1 MSQPTTATPKV
12 TKGNREKL
20 EEDLQVNQNSA
31 VNLGLLEMNSAEAA
45 ARNGENLSSE
55 TFITKPTGGGF
66 LLGESATENIFTPDN
81 LSEEHRM
88 IRETVA
94 SFMGDKVMPNLERI
108 EGKDTAYLKQT
119 LLEAAEIGLLGA
131 EIPEQYGGMELDLLS
146 LMLIGEQIAQLASW
160 SVTYGAHT
168 GIGTA
173 PLLYFGSEELK
184 AKYLPKFATGE
195 LISSYALT
203 ENHSGSDA
211 LAART
216 KAVLSEDG
224 KHYILN
230 GSKMWITNGGF
241 ADVAMVFAKVD
252 GEKFSCFLVE
262 TAWEGF
268 SPAPEEKKM
277 GLNGSSTT
285 ALSLDNVKVPVEN
298 LIGEIGRGHKVA
310 LNVLNLG
317 RFKLGAWCTAASKF
331 ALNDALTY
339 AKERTQFGKT
349 LVEFGAIQQK
359 LGQMVAETWVGDA
372 MNYRTA
378 GAIRQSIEAVADGDN
393 VAKLAAIEE
402 FVIECSILK
411 VKCSEQLD
419 FVVDEGV
426 QILGG
431 YGFSREYPA
440 ERHYRDSRIN
450 RIFEGTNE
458 INRLT
463 ITGQMLKRAMQGRLP
478 LMERLMSL
486 QQELGEGNFGAPGE
500 GPIGREQHLANASR
514 KATLLAAGLA
524 VNAIGAN
531 KPEENHQEQMM
542 AIADLITEVYAQD
555 SAVLRCQKLID
566 ERGAEK
572 TEYEQ
577 DVVKVFVQQSVDR
590 VRTTARTLL
599 ADVVSDGKEL
609 KGNLRALDALLNQ
622 VPVATGEPLRRLAK
636 RAIELGRYPF

>member
-1 MSQPTTATPKV
+1 MTQ
-12 TKGNREKL
+12 
-20 EEDLQVNQNSA
+20 
-31 VNLGLLEMNSAEAA
+31 
-45 ARNGENLSSE
+45 E
-55 TFITKPTGGGF
+55 TLTQKPTGGGF
-66 LLGESATENIFTPDN
+66 LIGETSPSNVFTPDN

-94 SFMGDKVMPNLERI
+94 SFMNDKVMPNLEKI
-108 EGKDTAYLKQT
+108 EGKDIALLKKT
-119 LLEAAEIGLLGA
+119 LLEAAELGLLGA

-173 PLLYFGSEELK
+173 PLLYFGTEELK
-184 AKYLPKFATGE
+184 AKYLPRMVTGE
-195 LISSYALT
+195 LLSSYALT

-241 ADVAMVFAKVD
+241 ADIAMVFAKVD
-252 GEKFSCFLVE
+252 GDKFSCFLVE

-268 SPAPEEKKM
+268 APAPEEKKM

-359 LGQMVAETWVGDA
+359 IGQMVAETWVGDA

-378 GAIRQSIEAVADGDN
+378 GMIHESIKGAAGGDN
-393 VAKLAAIEE
+393 SAKLAAIEE

-419 FVVDEGV
+419 FVVDEAV

-463 ITGQMLKRAMQGRLP
+463 ITGQMLKRAMAGRLP

-486 QQELGEGNFGAPGE
+486 QEELGSGNFGKTPE
-500 GPIGREQHLANASR
+500 GALGRERYQANASR

-542 AIADLITEVYAQD
+542 AIADMIMEVFAQD
-555 SAVLRCQKLID
+555 SAVLRCQKLIE
-566 ERGAEK
+566 ERGETQTAL
-572 TEYEQ
+572 EQ
-577 DVVKVFVQQSVDR
+577 DVVRVFVQQSVDR
-590 VRTTARTLL
+590 VRNSARTLL
-599 ADVVSDGKEL
+599 ADVISDGKEL
-609 KGNLRALDALLNQ
+609 GGNLKAVDALLNKN
-622 VPVATGEPLRRLAK
+622 PVATCEPLRRIAA

>member
-1 MSQPTTATPKV
+1 MIS
-12 TKGNREKL
+12 
-20 EEDLQVNQNSA
+20 
-31 VNLGLLEMNSAEAA
+31 
-45 ARNGENLSSE
+45 
-55 TFITKPTGGGF
+55 KPTGGGF
-66 LLGESATENIFTPDN
+66 LIGESSTDSIFTPDN

-94 SFMGDKVMPNLERI
+94 AFMKDKVMPNLERI
-108 EGKDTAYLKQT
+108 ENKDHVYLKQT
-119 LLEAAEIGLLGA
+119 LLEAAELGLLGA

-184 AKYLPKFATGE
+184 AKYLPKFCTGE
-195 LISSYALT
+195 LISSYGLT

-241 ADVAMVFAKVD
+241 ADVVMVFAKVD
-252 GEKFSCFLVE
+252 GDKFSCFLVE
-262 TAWEGF
+262 TNSEGF
-268 SPAPEEKKM
+268 APAPEEKKM
-277 GLNGSSTT
+277 GLKGSSTT
-285 ALSLDNVKVPVEN
+285 ALSLDNVKVPVEH

-331 ALNDALTY
+331 AINDALTY

-359 LGQMVAETWVGDA
+359 LGQMVTETWVGDA

-378 GAIRQSIEAVADGDN
+378 GAIRESIKEAEGGDN
-393 VAKLAAIEE
+393 AAKLAAIEE

-431 YGFSREYPA
+431 YGFSQEYPA

-486 QQELGEGNFGAPGE
+486 QEEMSSGNFGSAPE
-500 GPIGREQHLANASR
+500 GPIGQEQHLANACR

-524 VNAIGAN
+524 VNAIGGN

-542 AIADLITEVYAQD
+542 AIADMITEVYAMD
-555 SAVLRCQKLID
+555 SAVLRAQKLID
-566 ERGAEK
+566 ERGDEK
-572 TEYEQ
+572 TRLEQ
-577 DVVKVFVQQSVDR
+577 DVVHVFVQQAADR
-590 VRTTARTLL
+590 VRQSARTLL
-599 ADVVSDGKEL
+599 ADVLSDQAEL
-609 KGNLRALDALLNQ
+609 KGNLKAVDALLNK
-622 VPVATGEPLRRLAK
+622 VPVATGEPLRRLAA
-636 RAIELGRYPF
+636 RAVELGRYPF

>member
-1 MSQPTTATPKV
+1 MSSDTLT
-12 TKGNREKL
+12 
-20 EEDLQVNQNSA
+20 
-31 VNLGLLEMNSAEAA
+31 
-45 ARNGENLSSE
+45 
-55 TFITKPTGGGF
+55 TKPTGGGF
-66 LLGESATENIFTPDN
+66 LIGESSPASVFTPDN

-94 SFMGDKVMPNLERI
+94 SFMADKVMPHLERL

-119 LLEAAEIGLLGA
+119 LLEAAELGLLGA

-184 AKYLPKFATGE
+184 AKYLPKFVTGE

-211 LAART
+211 LNART

-262 TAWEGF
+262 TASEGF
-268 SPAPEEKKM
+268 APAPEEKKL

-285 ALSLDNVKVPVEN
+285 ALSLDNVKVPVEH
-298 LIGEIGRGHKVA
+298 LIGEVGRGHKVA

-317 RFKLGAWCTAASKF
+317 RFKLGAWCAAASKF

-339 AKERTQFGKT
+339 AKERTQFGKA

-359 LGQMVAETWVGDA
+359 LGQMVVETWVGDA

-378 GAIRQSIEAVADGDN
+378 GDIRESIKAAEGGDN
-393 VAKLAAIEE
+393 AAKLAAIEE

-419 FVVDEGV
+419 FVVDETV
-426 QILGG
+426 QIFGG

-463 ITGQMLKRAMQGRLP
+463 ITGQMLKRAMAGRLP

-486 QQELGEGNFGAPGE
+486 QEEMGSGNFGTPAE
-500 GPIGREQHLANASR
+500 GPIGREIHLANNCR

-542 AIADLITEVYAQD
+542 AIADMIMEVYAQD
-555 SAVLRCQKLID
+555 SAVLRAQKLVE

-572 TEYEQ
+572 TALEQ
-577 DVVKVFVQQSVDR
+577 DVVRVFVQQSTDR
-590 VRTTARTLL
+590 LRHSARTLL
-599 ADVVSDGKEL
+599 ADVLSDAAEL
-609 KGNLRALDALLNQ
+609 KGNLKAVDALLNQ
-622 VPVATGEPLRRLAK
+622 VPAATGEPLRRLAK
-636 RAIELGRYPF
+636 RAVDLGRYPF

>member
-1 MSQPTTATPKV
+1 
-12 TKGNREKL
+12 
-20 EEDLQVNQNSA
+20 
-31 VNLGLLEMNSAEAA
+31 
-45 ARNGENLSSE
+45 LSTE
-55 TFITKPTGGGF
+55 TLISKASGGGF
-66 LLGESATENIFTPDN
+66 LLGESATESIFTPDN

-94 SFMGDKVMPNLERI
+94 SFMADKVMPHLERL
-108 EGKDTAYLKQT
+108 ENKDTAYLKQT
-119 LLEAAEIGLLGA
+119 LLEAAELGLLGA

-146 LMLIGEQIAQLASW
+146 LMLISEQIAQLASW

-184 AKYLPKFATGE
+184 AKYLPKFVTGE

-216 KAVLSEDG
+216 KAVLAEDG

-262 TAWEGF
+262 TNSEGF
-268 SPAPEEKKM
+268 APAPEEKKM

-298 LIGEIGRGHKVA
+298 LIGEVGRGHKVA

-331 ALNDALTY
+331 ALNDSLTY

-359 LGQMVAETWVGDA
+359 IGQMVTETWVGDA

-378 GAIRQSIEAVADGDN
+378 GAIRESIKGAEGGDMA
-393 VAKLAAIEE
+393 AKLAAIEE

-419 FVVDEGV
+419 FVVDEAV

-463 ITGQMLKRAMQGRLP
+463 ITGQMLKRAMKGRLP
-478 LMERLMSL
+478 LMERLMALQEEMGSGSL
-486 QQELGEGNFGAPGE
+486 GAPGE
-500 GPIGREQHLANASR
+500 GPIARERYLANNSR

-542 AIADLITEVYAQD
+542 AIADMIMEVYAQD
-555 SAVLRCQKLID
+555 SAVLRCQKLIE
-566 ERGAEK
+566 ERGAEQ
-572 TEYEQ
+572 TTLEQ
-577 DVVKVFVQQSVDR
+577 DVVRVFVQQSSDR
-590 VRTTARTLL
+590 VRQSARTLL
-599 ADVVSDGKEL
+599 ADVLSEAAEL
-609 KGNLRALDALLNQ
+609 KGNLKAIDALLNLP
-622 VPVATGEPLRRLAK
+622 PVATCQPLRRLAA
-636 RAIELGRYPF
+636 RAVELGRYPF

>member
-1 MSQPTTATPKV
+1 MSQET
-12 TKGNREKL
+12 
-20 EEDLQVNQNSA
+20 
-31 VNLGLLEMNSAEAA
+31 
-45 ARNGENLSSE
+45 LSK
-55 TFITKPTGGGF
+55 KPTGGGF
-66 LLGESATENIFTPDN
+66 LIGESAPAEVFTPDN
-81 LSEEHRM
+81 LSQEHRM

-94 SFMGDKVMPNLERI
+94 SFMNDKVMPNIDKI
-108 EGKDTAYLKQT
+108 ESKDLAFLKKT
-119 LLEAAEIGLLGA
+119 LLEAAELGLLGA
-131 EIPEQYGGMELDLLS
+131 EIPEEYGGMELDLLS

-160 SVTYGAHT
+160 SVSYGAHT

-173 PLLYFGSEELK
+173 PLLYFGSPELK
-184 AKYLPKFATGE
+184 AKYLPRMVTGE

-216 KAVLSEDG
+216 KATLSDDG

-241 ADVAMVFAKVD
+241 ADIAMVFAKVD
-252 GEKFSCFLVE
+252 GDKFSCFLVE

-268 SPAPEEKKM
+268 SSAPEEKKM

-331 ALNDALTY
+331 ALNDALAY
-339 AKERTQFGKT
+339 AKERTQFGKA
-349 LVEFGAIQQK
+349 LVEFGAIKQK
-359 LGQMVAETWVGDA
+359 IGQMVVETWVGDA

-378 GAIRQSIEAVADGDN
+378 GMIHESIKLAEGGDM
-393 VAKLAAIEE
+393 ALKLAAIEE

-431 YGFSREYPA
+431 YGFSREYSA
-440 ERHYRDSRIN
+440 ERHYRDARIN

-463 ITGQMLKRAMQGRLP
+463 ITGQLLKRAMQGRLP
-478 LMERLMSL
+478 LMERLMEL
-486 QQELGEGNFGAPGE
+486 QEELSTKNFGAADAGA
-500 GPIGREQHLANASR
+500 IGMEKHIANSCR

-524 VNAIGAN
+524 VNVIGAN

-542 AIADLITEVYAQD
+542 AIADMIMEVYALD
-555 SAVLRCQKLID
+555 SAVLRCQKLVD
-566 ERGAEK
+566 ERGESATK
-572 TEYEQ
+572 LEQ
-577 DVVKVFVQQSVDR
+577 DLVRIFAQQSAER
-590 VRTTARTLL
+590 VRRSARTLL
-599 ADVVSDGKEL
+599 ADVLEDADEL
-609 KGNLRALDALLNQ
+609 KANLRAIEALVGQ
-622 VPVATGEPLRRLAK
+622 SPKSTCAPLQRLAA
-636 RAIELGRYPF
+636 RAVELGRYPF

>member
-1 MSQPTTATPKV
+1 MPDTLTNK
-12 TKGNREKL
+12 R
-20 EEDLQVNQNSA
+20 
-31 VNLGLLEMNSAEAA
+31 
-45 ARNGENLSSE
+45 
-55 TFITKPTGGGF
+55 TGGEF
-66 LLGESATENIFTPDN
+66 LLDEGSTEGLFTPDN

-94 SFMGDKVMPNLERI
+94 SFMNDKVMPNLERL
-108 EGKDTAYLKQT
+108 EGGDHAYMKET
-119 LLEAAEIGLLGA
+119 LLQAAELGLLGA
-131 EIPEQYGGMELDLLS
+131 EIPEAYGGMEMDLLS

-160 SVTYGAHT
+160 SVSYGAHT

-184 AKYLPKFATGE
+184 QKYLPRMVTGE
-195 LISSYALT
+195 LISSYGLT

-241 ADVAMVFAKVD
+241 ADIVMVFAKVD
-252 GEKFSCFLVE
+252 GEKFTCFLVE
-262 TAWEGF
+262 TDWEGF
-268 SPAPEEKKM
+268 SAAAEEKKM
-277 GLNGSSTT
+277 GLKGSSTT
-285 ALSLDNVKVPVEN
+285 ALNLDNVKVPVEN

-331 ALNDALTY
+331 ALNDALSY

-349 LVEFGAIQQK
+349 LIEFGAIQQK
-359 LGQMVAETWVGDA
+359 IGQMVTETWVGDS

-378 GAIRQSIEAVADGDN
+378 GMINDSLAGVDAGDAK
-393 VAKLAAIEE
+393 AKLAAIEE
-402 FVIECSILK
+402 YVIECSILK

-419 FVVDEGV
+419 FVVDEAV

-431 YGFSREYPA
+431 YGFSQEYPV

-463 ITGQMLKRAMQGRLP
+463 ITGMLLKRAMGGRLP
-478 LMERLMSL
+478 LMERLMELQESL
-486 QQELGEGNFGAPGE
+486 MSKDFGSIAD
-500 GPIGREQHLANASR
+500 GPLGREKYISNAAR
-514 KATLLAAGLA
+514 KVTLLASGLA
-524 VNAIGAN
+524 MNAIGAN

-542 AIADLITEVYAQD
+542 AMADMVMEVFAMD
-555 SAVLRCQKLID
+555 SAVLRCQKLVD
-566 ERGAEK
+566 ERGADK
-572 TEYEQ
+572 TALEQ
-577 DVVKVFVQQSVDR
+577 DLVSVFCQQASDR
-590 VRTTARTLL
+590 VRTAARTLL
-599 ADVVSDGKEL
+599 ADVVSDQKEL
-609 KGNLRALDALLNQ
+609 GQNLMAVEALISKAP
-622 VPVATGEPLRRLAK
+622 VPTCEPLRRIAAK
-636 RAIELGRYPF
+636 AIELGRYPF

>member
-1 MSQPTTATPKV
+1 MTDTLT
-12 TKGNREKL
+12 
-20 EEDLQVNQNSA
+20 
-31 VNLGLLEMNSAEAA
+31 
-45 ARNGENLSSE
+45 
-55 TFITKPTGGGF
+55 TKPTGGGF
-66 LLGESATENIFTPDN
+66 LLGESSTENLFTPDN

-94 SFMGDKVMPNLERI
+94 SFMNDKVMPNIDRI
-108 EGKDTAYLKQT
+108 ENKDIAYLKRT
-119 LLEAAEIGLLGA
+119 LLEAAELGLLGA
-131 EIPEQYGGMELDLLS
+131 EIPEKYGGMELDLLS

-173 PLLYFGSEELK
+173 PLLYFGSEDLK
-184 AKYLPKFATGE
+184 AKYLPKMVSGE
-195 LISSYALT
+195 LLSSYALT

-216 KAVLSEDG
+216 KATLSEDG
-224 KHYILN
+224 QHYILN

-241 ADVAMVFAKVD
+241 ADIAMVFAKVD
-252 GEKFSCFLVE
+252 GDKFSCFLVE

-268 SPAPEEKKM
+268 SPAAEEKKM

-285 ALSLDNVKVPVEN
+285 ALNLDNVRVPVEN
-298 LIGEIGRGHKVA
+298 LIGEVGRGHKVA

-331 ALNDALTY
+331 ALNDALGY
-339 AKERTQFGKT
+339 AKERSQFGKT

-359 LGQMVAETWVGDA
+359 IGQMVVETWVGDA

-378 GAIRQSIEAVADGDN
+378 GMIDASIKAVADSSDN

-419 FVVDEGV
+419 FVVDEAV

-431 YGFSREYPA
+431 YGFSREYSA
-440 ERHYRDSRIN
+440 QRHYRDSRIN

-463 ITGQMLKRAMQGRLP
+463 ITGQLLKRAMQGRLP
-478 LMERLMSL
+478 LMERLMEL
-486 QQELGEGNFGAPGE
+486 QQELGSGDFGKMGE
-500 GPIGREQHLANASR
+500 GALAKEIFQAHACR

-524 VNAIGAN
+524 VNGIGGN

-542 AIADLITEVYAQD
+542 AIADMISEVYAQD
-555 SAVLRCQKLID
+555 SAVLRCQKLVK
-566 ERGAEK
+566 ERGEEK
-572 TEYEQ
+572 TQLEQ
-577 DVVKVFVQQSVDR
+577 DVVRTFVQQSTDR
-590 VRTTARTLL
+590 VRHSARTLL
-599 ADVVSDGKEL
+599 ADVLTDSKEL
-609 KGNLRALDALLNQ
+609 GPNLKAVDALLNHL
-622 VPVATGEPLRRLAK
+622 PVATCEPLRRLAK
-636 RAIELGRYPF
+636 RAVDLGRYPF

>member
-1 MSQPTTATPKV
+1 
-12 TKGNREKL
+12 
-20 EEDLQVNQNSA
+20 
-31 VNLGLLEMNSAEAA
+31 
-45 ARNGENLSSE
+45 
-55 TFITKPTGGGF
+55 
-66 LLGESATENIFTPDN
+66 
-81 LSEEHRM
+81 M

-94 SFMGDKVMPNLERI
+94 SFMADKVMPNLERL
-108 EGKDTAYLKQT
+108 ENKDTAYLKQT
-119 LLEAAEIGLLGA
+119 LLEAAELGLLGA

-184 AKYLPKFATGE
+184 AKYLPRMVTGE
-195 LISSYALT
+195 LLSSYALT

-241 ADVAMVFAKVD
+241 ADIAMVFAKVD
-252 GEKFSCFLVE
+252 GDKFSCFLVE

-268 SPAPEEKKM
+268 SSAPEEKKL

-331 ALNDALTY
+331 ALNDALNY
-339 AKERTQFGKT
+339 AKERSQFGKK

-359 LGQMVAETWVGDA
+359 VGQMVAETWVGDA

-378 GAIRQSIEAVADGDN
+378 GMIHESIKGVADGDAT
-393 VAKLAAIEE
+393 AKLAAIEE

-419 FVVDEGV
+419 FVVDEAV

-463 ITGQMLKRAMQGRLP
+463 ITGQMLKRAMAGRLP
-478 LMERLMSL
+478 LMDRLISL
-486 QQELGEGNFGAPGE
+486 QEELGTGNFGAAGE
-500 GPIGREQHLANASR
+500 GPIAAEQHVANQCR

-542 AIADLITEVYAQD
+542 AIADMVMEVFAQD
-555 SAVLRCQKLID
+555 SALLRAQKLIED
-566 ERGAEK
+566 RGADK
-572 TEYEQ
+572 TALEQ
-577 DVVKVFVQQSVDR
+577 DVVRVFVQQSADR
-590 VRTTARTLL
+590 VRTSARTLL
-599 ADVVSDGKEL
+599 ADVISDAKEL
-609 KGNLRALDALLNQ
+609 KGNLRAVDALLSHL
-622 VPVATGEPLRRLAK
+622 PSATGEPLRRLAA
-636 RAIELGRYPF
+636 RAIDLGRYPF

>member
-1 MSQPTTATPKV
+1 MST
-12 TKGNREKL
+12 
-20 EEDLQVNQNSA
+20 
-31 VNLGLLEMNSAEAA
+31 
-45 ARNGENLSSE
+45 E
-55 TFITKPTGGGF
+55 TLISKATGGGF
-66 LLGESATENIFTPDN
+66 LIGESAADSIFTPDN

-94 SFMGDKVMPNLERI
+94 SFMADKVMPNMERI
-108 EGKDTAYLKQT
+108 ENKDTAYLKQT
-119 LLEAAEIGLLGA
+119 LLEAAELGLLGA
-131 EIPEQYGGMELDLLS
+131 EIPEEYGGMELDLLS

-173 PLLYFGSEELK
+173 PLLYFGTDELK
-184 AKYLPKFATGE
+184 AKYLPKFVTGE

-252 GEKFSCFLVE
+252 GEKFTCFLVE
-262 TAWEGF
+262 TNSEGF
-268 SPAPEEKKM
+268 APAPEEKKM

-298 LIGEIGRGHKVA
+298 LIGEVGRGHKVA

-359 LGQMVAETWVGDA
+359 IGQMVTETWVGDA

-378 GAIRQSIEAVADGDN
+378 GAIRESIKGAEGGDN
-393 VAKLAAIEE
+393 TAKLAAIEE

-419 FVVDEGV
+419 FVVDEAV

-486 QQELGEGNFGAPGE
+486 QEEMGSGIFGTPGE
-500 GPIGREQHLANASR
+500 GPIGREQHLANNSR

-542 AIADLITEVYAQD
+542 TIADMIMEVYAQD

-566 ERGAEK
+566 ERGADK
-572 TEYEQ
+572 TALEQ
-577 DVVKVFVQQSVDR
+577 DLVRVFVQQSADR
-590 VRTTARTLL
+590 VRQSARTLL
-599 ADVVSDGKEL
+599 ADVLSDAAEL
-609 KGNLRALDALLNQ
+609 KGNLKAVDALLNG
-622 VPVATGEPLRRLAK
+622 VPTATGDALRRLAA
-636 RAIELGRYPF
+636 RAVELGRYPF